1 MSNFFKRLGEILT
14 MDIRQAIFKREAESN
29 VPVLTQAVE
38 PTEKTR
44 AETAPYKVEA
54 PAADPVGTPVVA
66 PVKKARKPA
75 KKRAKKSADA

>member
-14 MDIRQAIFKREAESN
+14 MDIRQAIFKREPV

>member
-14 MDIRQAIFKREAESN
+14 MDIRQAIFKREHV

>member
-14 MDIRQAIFKREAESN
+14 LDIRQAIFKRENTS

-44 AETAPYKVEA
+44 AETAQI
-54 PAADPVGTPVVA
+54 G
-66 PVKKARKPA
+66 
-75 KKRAKKSADA
+75 RAHV

>member
-14 MDIRQAIFKREAESN
+14 MDIRQAIFKRENTS

-75 KKRAKKSADA
+75 KKRAKKLTQA

>member
-14 MDIRQAIFKREAESN
+14 LDIRQAIFKRENTS

-38 PTEKTR
+38 PTEKI
-44 AETAPYKVEA
+44 AAAPYKVEA